1 MEQIEEA
8 VRCAL
13 DPGTNQSVKAEA
25 TQYCESVKA
34 SPDGWR
40 ACLELFTT
48 TPEKTPGSRLFALQV
63 IDAMIMGAGI
73 RGNESGAAAKLGATR
88 AALLEFVSTRYSGP
102 SYQNEPPFI
111 RNTLAHTITLLALTS
126 YPAQWPTFVK
136 DVISLTGLPD
146 ATGAL
151 AEDSARRTNAASIN
165 PFMVD
170 FLLKV
175 LGSLDEEMVNPAVP
189 RGAEEM
195 ARNTDIKDVM
205 RVEDVNRMAHA
216 WYNILTHLSASHPD
230 LAKATLRLMG
240 VYVSW
245 IDISLIVNQPFVSM
259 IFSLLK
265 APALRGQACHCLA
278 EIVGKGMRSMDKLC
292 LIQFLNIVDV
302 LSQLELGDMEF
313 AEEVGKLANVVG
325 VELKAIWID
334 KESATPDAQATAV
347 AMLEKLMPLLLSF
360 LSHEYDEVSS
370 SVFTAIGEILS
381 VFKKMQR
388 EGVPLTA
395 SQQGFLS
402 RLMPIL
408 VDKLKYGE
416 AYPWPTAADASIGD
430 NDGSLDEDDEEVMF
444 SELRRNLRAF
454 IDAIAQIAP
463 ALYDSIMLTTAQ
475 AIFKQCNQY
484 GVSAEQATDG
494 GDGGHGQLGWV
505 RAELGLYLTQAYG
518 ERLSSNKGLR
528 FSGPK
533 HGQSNGTQPNGS
545 GTSGPSVESLSDL
558 LTMMIQSGVAA
569 CQHPAIAPMYF
580 ENCVRFNGY
589 FDARQEA
596 VTPVLTSFLGATG
609 VRHPHASVRVR
620 VWYFL
625 HRFVKNLPTSGLAM
639 YSSDF
644 ISAVN
649 DLLLISADPSTINSA
664 LATGTGYGM
673 FDSQLFL
680 FESCG
685 IMLSPGDLDD
695 TARMSLLQHLFNPLF
710 TGAQRLMNSRSAE
723 QILQDPR
730 SLLQIH
736 HYLTAIG
743 SIVKG
748 FPDVR
753 VDSKTVS
760 INLPHQLSPSTA
772 QVFLKAA
779 DMCIAVLE
787 ALRDSHLIREA
798 ARFTLS
804 RMLSVLGAEALPY
817 LPRLIDSLV
826 SSCAVEEL
834 SDLLGFLGLIVF
846 KFKPQVAPTA
856 SKLLLPVISKVYGF
870 LDQVAQGG
878 ATGTDEIMLL
888 QDLRK
893 AYLTWVVAIFNSD
906 LDGIFLVE
914 QNAPHLVT
922 IFQPIAGQL
931 ATDSASPPC
940 QRLAFTALFK
950 AIQAWM
956 VDPMGWHTLTTLTPS
971 MAASLSNPVSS
982 KDSSRVILRQ
992 AAAQTLGIGP
1002 DNESAREARSQFK
1015 QFVLNTVVPACFE
1028 APTRPEFSMAD
1039 AQASLVVS
1047 EIAAVLQMTLLAG
1060 RPDIAGG
1067 DGSSAAAI
1075 PLPKLLTPPIGGD
1088 LNQNQFAA
1096 YLSSVLLP
1104 RMGCP
1109 TSMATEFVQALA
1121 SLDQKQ
1127 FKKYFAAFLTNSSQ

>member
-1 MEQIEEA
+1 MEQIVEA
-8 VRCAL
+8 VRCAI

-25 TQYCESVKA
+25 MQYCESVKT
-34 SPDGWR
+34 SPNGWR

-48 TPEKTPGSRLFALQV
+48 TPEKTAESRLFALQV
-63 IDAMIMGAGI
+63 IDAMILGAGI
-73 RGNESGAAAKLGATR
+73 RGSESGAVAKLGATR
-88 AALLEFVSTRYSGP
+88 VALLEFVSTRYSGP
-102 SYQNEPPFI
+102 SYQSEPPFI
-111 RNTLAHTITLLALTS
+111 KNTLAHTITLLALAS

-136 DVISLTGLPD
+136 DVISLAGLPD
-146 ATGAL
+146 ITGAL
-151 AEDSARRTNAASIN
+151 TEDSARRTNAASFN

-189 RGAEEM
+189 RGAEEV
-195 ARNTDIKDVM
+195 ARNTDIKDAM

-216 WYNILTHLSASHPD
+216 WYNILVHLSGSHPD
-230 LAKATLRLMG
+230 LAKSTLRLMG

-245 IDISLIVNQPFVSM
+245 IDISLVVNQPFVSV

-278 EIVGKGMRSMDKLC
+278 EIVGKGMRPVDKLF
-292 LIQFLNIVDV
+292 LIQFLDIVDV
-302 LSQLELGDMEF
+302 MSQLEVGDIEF

-325 VELKAIWID
+325 VELTAIWAD
-334 KESATPDAQATAV
+334 KDPATSEAHAPAV
-347 AMLEKLMPLLLSF
+347 AMLEKLMPLLLGF
-360 LSHEYDEVSS
+360 LSHEYDEVSA
-370 SVFTAIGEILS
+370 SVFASIGEILS
-381 VFKKMQR
+381 VFKKIQR
-388 EGVPLTA
+388 DGVPLTA
-395 SQQGFLS
+395 SQQDFLS

-416 AYPWPTAADASIGD
+416 DYPWPAAADASSTGD
-430 NDGSLDEDDEEVMF
+430 NDGSLDENDEEVLF
-444 SELRRNLRAF
+444 SEMRRSLRAF

-463 ALYDSIMLTTAQ
+463 ALYDNIMLTTAQ
-475 AIFKQCNQY
+475 DIFKQCNQY
-484 GVSAEQATDG
+484 GVSAEQA
-494 GDGGHGQLGWV
+494 GDDGHGRLGWV
-505 RAELGLYLTQAYG
+505 RAELGVFLTQAYG
-518 ERLSSNKGLR
+518 ERLSSSRALR
-528 FSGPK
+528 FNGPK
-533 HGQSNGTQPNGS
+533 HGQSNGSQVNR
-545 GTSGPSVESLSDL
+545 TSANGPSIESLADL
-558 LTMMIQSGVAA
+558 LTMMIQSGVVA
-569 CQHPAIAPMYF
+569 CQHPAIAPLYF
-580 ENCVRFNGY
+580 ENCVRFSGY
-589 FDARQEA
+589 FDVRKEA

-609 VRHPHASVRVR
+609 VRHPYTSVRMR

-625 HRFVKNLPTSGLAM
+625 HRFVKNLHISELSV

-649 DLLLISADPSTINSA
+649 DLLLISADPSTINGA
-664 LATGTGYGM
+664 LTAGTGYGM

-685 IMLSPGDLDD
+685 IMLSPGNLDD

-710 TGAQRLMNSRSAE
+710 SGAQRMMNSRSSE

-760 INLPHQLSPSTA
+760 ISSPHQLSPSTA

-779 DMCIAVLE
+779 DMCVAILE

-798 ARFTLS
+798 TRFALS

-817 LPRLIDSLV
+817 LHRLVDNLV

-834 SDLLGFLGLIVF
+834 SDLLGLLDLIIF
-846 KFKPQVAPTA
+846 KFKPQVAPIA

-878 ATGTDEIMLL
+878 ASGTDEARLL

-893 AYLTWVVAIFNSD
+893 AYLSWVLAIFNSD
-906 LDGIFLVE
+906 LDWIFLVE
-914 QNAPHLVT
+914 SNAPHLVT

-931 ATDSASPPC
+931 ATDAASPPC
-940 QRLAFTALFK
+940 QKLAFSVLFK

-956 VDPMGWHTLTTLTPS
+956 VDPMGWHTLATLTPS
-971 MAASLSNPVSS
+971 AAAAINNAANS
-982 KDSSRVILRQ
+982 KDRSRVFLRQ
-992 AAAQTLGIGP
+992 AAAQELGIGS
-1002 DNESAREARSQFK
+1002 DSESAREARSQFK

-1028 APTRPEFSMAD
+1028 TPTRPEFSMAD

-1047 EIAAVLQMTLLAG
+1047 EIALVLQMTLLAG
-1060 RPDIAGG
+1060 RPDLASG
-1067 DGSSAAAI
+1067 DGSSVAAI
-1075 PLPKLLTPPIGGD
+1075 PLPQLLTPPIGGD
-1088 LNQNQFAA
+1088 LNQNQFAV
-1096 YLSSVLLP
+1096 YLSSALLP

-1109 TSMATEFVQALA
+1109 ASMATEFVQALA

-1127 FKKYFAAFLTNSSQ
+1127 FKKYFSAFLTNSSQ